1 MAVATSATTGR
12 ILKKNGWKVN
22 SIRQISKIVLNV
34 KMTFASFDNHP
45 EIKTSWPGVARA
57 GLYEVHFCWTG
68 DIGIIKN
75 DDICRILL
83 FQPMFHQLGSVTS
96 YMKPLI

>member
-22 SIRQISKIVLNV
+22 STRQISKIVLDV
-34 KMTFASFDNHP
+34 KMAFASFDNHP
-45 EIKTSWPGVARA
+45 KIKTSLPGVARA
-57 GLYEVHFCWTG
+57 GLYKVPFCWTG

-75 DDICRILL
+75 DDAESNFL

>member
-57 GLYEVHFCWTG
+57 GLYEVPFCWTG
-68 DIGIIKN
+68 DIGVIKK
-75 DDICRILL
+75 DDI
-83 FQPMFHQLGSVTS
+83 
-96 YMKPLI
+96 YM